1 MKKHFIGATY
11 DLTQE
16 NMQGLIKQLES
27 ANNHIEILQELFPAT
42 ESAPQE
48 AIAELRKAQSAYP
61 PFNSPHEG
69 FSILNE
75 EVFELWEHVRAKQGR
90 RNVQEMRKEAIQV
103 AAMALRFA
111 EEVCGPESGQK

>member
-16 NMQGLIKQLES
+16 NMQGLIAQLED
-27 ANNHIEILQELFPAT
+27 AQETIEDFKSDLTRSGIDALNELH
-42 ESAPQE
+42 
-48 AIAELRKAQSAYP
+48 KAQSAYP

-69 FSILNE
+69 FSVLNE
-75 EVFELWEHVRAKQGR
+75 EVFELWEHVRAKQGK
-90 RNVQEMRKEAIQV
+90 RNITEMRKEAIQV